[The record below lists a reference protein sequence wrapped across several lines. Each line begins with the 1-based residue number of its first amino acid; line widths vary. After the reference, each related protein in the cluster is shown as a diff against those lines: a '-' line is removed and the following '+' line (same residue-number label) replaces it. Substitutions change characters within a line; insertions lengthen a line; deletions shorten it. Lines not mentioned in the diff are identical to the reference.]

1 MKKNNG
7 NAKLTMFVRVDPE
20 TREKIEAI
28 AKRETR
34 TVSNVILLALHSYLR
49 EKIKP

>member
-1 MKKNNG
+1 MKKNTG
-7 NAKLTMFVRVDPE
+7 NAKCTMFVRVDPE

-34 TVSNVILLALHSYLR
+34 TVSNVILLALNSYLKDR
-49 EKIKP
+49 HA